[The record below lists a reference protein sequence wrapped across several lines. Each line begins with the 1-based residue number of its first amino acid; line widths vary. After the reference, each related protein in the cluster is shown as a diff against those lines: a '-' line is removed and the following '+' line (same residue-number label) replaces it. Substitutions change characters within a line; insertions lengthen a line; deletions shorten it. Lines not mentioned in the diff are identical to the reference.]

1 MVGGM
6 QNDRDRAVRDAL
18 WQLAALP
25 ASAAPPTTEPLPFFL
40 RAPSV
45 AALWAVAL
53 LTVIGLLALGRVHVP
68 RRVHGAA
75 VAVRTNA
82 DSLALLLLLP
92 ATAQPYVRVGQ
103 QALLDTGDREP
114 IVLTV
119 TSIEKNLLDAEAARR
134 RFTAPASLIAQ
145 LDAPKVVVRVSRCAG
160 DRCLTPGPDVTYAAT
175 ASLGTRTLASYV
187 MARS

>member
-1 MVGGM
+1 MR
-6 QNDRDRAVRDAL
+6 NDRDRAVRDAL

-25 ASAAPPTTEPLPFFL
+25 GSTAKPTTEPLPFFL

-45 AALWAVAL
+45 AALWAVTL
-53 LTVIGLLALGRVHVP
+53 LTVMGLLVLGRVHVP

-92 ATAQPYVRVGQ
+92 ATAQPHVRVGQ
-103 QALLDTGDREP
+103 QAVLDTGDREP

-119 TSIEKNLLDAEAARR
+119 TGIEANLLDAETARR
-134 RFTAPASLIAQ
+134 RFSAPASLIAQ
-145 LDAPKVVVRVSRCAG
+145 LEAPKIVVRVSRCARN
-160 DRCLTPGPDVTYAAT
+160 RCLTPSPGATYAAT
-175 ASLGTRTLASYV
+175 ASLGTRTLGSYV
-187 MARS
+187 MSRS